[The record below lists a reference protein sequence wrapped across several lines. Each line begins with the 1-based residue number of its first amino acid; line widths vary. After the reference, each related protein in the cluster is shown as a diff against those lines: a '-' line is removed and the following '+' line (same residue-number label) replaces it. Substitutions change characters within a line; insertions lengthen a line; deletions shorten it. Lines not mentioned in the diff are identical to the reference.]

1 VAIFFG
7 LKSGK
12 SESAVN
18 EQLKALI
25 DEYADE
31 MVRSKKLNNEYFS
44 PRILKDQD
52 ILKKIQPLVFA
63 LASTIDEEQKK
74 RK

>member
-1 VAIFFG
+1 
-7 LKSGK
+7 
-12 SESAVN
+12 
-18 EQLKALI
+18 
-25 DEYADE
+25 

-63 LASTIDEEQKK
+63 LSSKIDQEARKK
-74 RK
+74 N